1 MLHKLV
7 VLTTRSD
14 SRGNPS
20 NIPNNMSS
28 NQRLP
33 DASGKPAC
41 SAAAGSA
48 TLRALAILRDWPKT
62 HDICDHIR
70 PREFAELMWPDSPG
84 WSRCHKCGPYGS
96 SFGAMMPKVGGGFL
110 GKLRARGLITYSS
123 RLTRAGEDML
133 NDSYQPTPGNGAA
146 KQKES

>member
-1 MLHKLV
+1 MTDQNKTPAKPSAPALSV
-7 VLTTRSD
+7 V
-14 SRGNPS
+14 
-20 NIPNNMSS
+20 
-28 NQRLP
+28 
-33 DASGKPAC
+33 
-41 SAAAGSA
+41 AGSA

-110 GKLRARGLITYSS
+110 GKLRARGLITYAS
-123 RLTRAGEDML
+123 RLTRAGEDLL
-133 NDSYQPTPGNGAA
+133 NHRITPTE
-146 KQKES
+146 K